1 MIKLRNL
8 ADDMEEL
15 FQSGNWAAGTN
26 INPTTV
32 PFNGY
37 LIGYQAFVG
46 TAGVGTAPTWDI
58 LQNGVSI
65 FGATKNSLVAAVR
78 ESAYAAVPNS
88 NIIQVSRGDIFTL
101 SAIGAWG
108 TTQSINFVVMLL
120 FRYYKQSPP
129 AVPYA
134 GDFGMATGDGV

>member
-8 ADDMEEL
+8 ADDLEEL
-15 FQSGNWAAGTN
+15 FQSGNWTAGTN

-46 TAGVGTAPTWDI
+46 TAGAGTTPTWDI

-65 FGATKNSLVAAVR
+65 FGATKNGLTAAVR
-78 ESAYAAVPNS
+78 EATYPAVPTS
-88 NIIQVSRGDIFTL
+88 NIIPVSRGDVFTL
-101 SAIGAWG
+101 STIGTWG

-134 GDFGMATGDGV
+134 GDFGMLTGDGL